1 MSPASRAERRSVPLL
16 AVGLAGAV
24 VVSAA
29 WAQAPE
35 PSAGEPAVEKP
46 PAEVPAAAE
55 PTAEEPAA
63 AVPAAPAADVP
74 EAEPPPPAPLPS
86 PPAVSIAG
94 TVLPAAPSVAP
105 GAVPPRA
112 SDPLA
117 IARDRWLEGD
127 AVGVVSA
134 LSPWLEARR
143 PPWGRSRTS
152 GHLLLGLAHV
162 ELENWNLASRHF
174 YRVRRTGGPLAPYGA
189 WNEARVDHLR
199 GRHSVAIRECRAYR
213 ESWPDGPHADE
224 CLLLIGDAFA
234 AAGHRGASVGSYKD
248 YLEKHP
254 DTPRE
259 EEIKLAIALAYAQ
272 TAPRSA
278 VSMLHELAL
287 SHSFPSTDLAVQAAL
302 QELGEQGLDVSLPDD
317 PTTRMRRA
325 EALRR
330 SGRYGEAWE
339 LFQQLAKESRPAPD
353 AAPDAPLPP
362 DKAALANWVDQREE
376 RFAWGTR
383 NYDVYAEA
391 LSEQYEAAPSG
402 DLAWRIFRAWSRE
415 GRYDKAVEW
424 GLKAEEA
431 HASHY
436 RWRTAKDD
444 MAWATMHAGL
454 YEESAERWSAL
465 AKRGGDFG
473 RKARFYSA
481 FAALQAGDTE
491 TALTRFDD
499 LLQYPRDWK
508 APALYWRGK
517 ARIAAGQAEEGAADL
532 QAARE
537 ADRSGWYSLVQQPVP
552 PDAARDRDTAWK
564 IRDGRWHGALVPEL
578 PSWQRPLA
586 QLLPATGV
594 FPGETPIVQG
604 PGGSAAGLEAPT
616 ENAGWSKLAWSTVQ
630 QGSATKVALTV
641 PATSALSVPDAGVP
655 LPDGYQECRY
665 WDPDEAAKSFYR
677 FAEARK
683 ATWPRLPAAYDLAAA
698 GLYTDSARLMYDIYE
713 EWRSA
718 LNAGSERTERQQQ
731 IAAMGLRL
739 ADWRPFLLFTRDH
752 YHAARAC
759 HGLQKS
765 APDDAERTANLRLS
779 YPVVA
784 PNEIWRHSQSYD
796 VDPFLIM
803 GIMRQESTYRNAAL
817 SPVGAI
823 GLIQVMPRT
832 GARVAAMLGEHR
844 YSPGDLED
852 PSTNLRYGIYYF
864 SRLMERY
871 EGSFPLAVG
880 SYNGGPHNI
889 SRWYKAHEGKI
900 PMDVFVEQIE
910 YDETRD
916 YVKKVSG
923 HYARYVAIYEG
934 EGAMVAV
941 PPAPAGNHQDIIDF

>member
-1 MSPASRAERRSVPLL
+1 
-16 AVGLAGAV
+16 
-24 VVSAA
+24 
-29 WAQAPE
+29 
-35 PSAGEPAVEKP
+35 
-46 PAEVPAAAE
+46 
-55 PTAEEPAA
+55 
-63 AVPAAPAADVP
+63 
-74 EAEPPPPAPLPS
+74 
-86 PPAVSIAG
+86 
-94 TVLPAAPSVAP
+94 
-105 GAVPPRA
+105 VPPRA
-112 SDPLA
+112 TDPLA
-117 IARDRWLEGD
+117 IARERWLEGD

-174 YRVRRTGGPLAPYGA
+174 YRVRRAGGPLAPYGA

-213 ESWPDGPHADE
+213 EAWPDGPHADE

-302 QELGEQGLDVSLPDD
+302 EELGEQGLDVSLPSD

-330 SGRYGEAWE
+330 SGRYAEAWE

-362 DKAALANWVDQREE
+362 DKAVLANWVDQREE

-391 LSEQYEAAPSG
+391 LSEQYEAEPSG

-431 HASHY
+431 HATHY

-454 YEESAERWSAL
+454 YEDSAERWAAL

-517 ARIAAGQAEEGAADL
+517 ARIAAGQTDEGAADL

-537 ADRSGWYSLVQQPVP
+537 ADRSGWYSLVQTPVP
-552 PDAARDRDTAWK
+552 PDTARDHDTAWK
-564 IRDGRWHGALVPEL
+564 IRDGRWHGPLVPEL

-586 QLLPATGV
+586 QLAPATGV
-594 FPGETPIVQG
+594 FPGETPIVHG
-604 PGGSAAGLEAPT
+604 PGGTAPGLEAPP
-616 ENAGWSKLAWSTVQ
+616 ENTGWSKLAWTTVQ
-630 QGSATKVALTV
+630 QGSSTPVSLTV
-641 PATSALSVPDAGVP
+641 PAAVALSVPDASIP

-665 WDPDEAAKSFYR
+665 WDPDDAAKGFYR

-683 ATWPRLPAAYDLAAA
+683 STWPRLPAAYDLAAA
-698 GLYTDSARLMYDIYE
+698 GLYTDSARLMFDIYE

-718 LNAGSERTERQQQ
+718 LNAGTERTERQQQ

-739 ADWRPFLLFTRDH
+739 ADWRPYLLFTRDH

-765 APDDAERTANLRLS
+765 APDAEERTANLRLS

-916 YVKKVSG
+916 YVKRVSG
-923 HYARYVAIYEG
+923 HYARYIAVYEG
-934 EGAMVAV
+934 EDAMVAV